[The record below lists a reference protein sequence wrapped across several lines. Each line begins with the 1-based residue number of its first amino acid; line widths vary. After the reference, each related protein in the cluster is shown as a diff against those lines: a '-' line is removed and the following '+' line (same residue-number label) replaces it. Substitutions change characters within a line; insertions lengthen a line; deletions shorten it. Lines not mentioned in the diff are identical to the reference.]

1 MILQCEN
8 DAIDHW
14 ENVNNRS
21 FVVYCNELKFSSR
34 HFLTEECNLQIRVT
48 VDDYNTTYRCV
59 INGNP
64 PRVKEFKICM
74 PTPLTSMNV
83 VEAQSGKHVVGVE
96 GHQMTLTCNVN
107 SGTPRE
113 TIFWTKDGRVVSS
126 GGPERLQYTFIPK
139 REDNFQNYTCTANNT
154 LKSTALRENIQLRLT
169 LRPRLLV
176 NMKEICIKEKMTV
189 ILSCLETL
197 GQPIESYN
205 WVYNDAGL
213 IETSNELLLTSLN
226 KSIAIY
232 GRYTCIGKN
241 AAGSDNAT
249 LVLHEDKLCKNNI
262 LSGQPRQFPS
272 INLHSDGTNIYVSLK
287 GGSVFKLKQPFFI
300 EYRQHNSEIWRRIS
314 NHDSLKT
321 IHQSIQ
327 ISDLRPSTEYI
338 IRLSVNG
345 SNGYTVSEDYKMKT
359 KENRKQAN
367 NEDVQQ
373 QEEHI
378 DGIAADNQIYQ
389 SMSDLLAQPGASG
402 HNGDVHSSLERSGIS
417 YTNHEVSY
425 NLNVNTTPMENNC
438 LIRFPKG
445 HTFVIRGAQH
455 RTSYA
460 YIYFDAH
467 SDPIS
472 SSSESRSTRTC
483 SSVIIDEDNSDN
495 DEDV

>member
-1 MILQCEN
+1 
-8 DAIDHW
+8 
-14 ENVNNRS
+14 
-21 FVVYCNELKFSSR
+21 
-34 HFLTEECNLQIRVT
+34 
-48 VDDYNTTYRCV
+48 
-59 INGNP
+59 
-64 PRVKEFKICM
+64 
-74 PTPLTSMNV
+74 
-83 VEAQSGKHVVGVE
+83 
-96 GHQMTLTCNVN
+96 
-107 SGTPRE
+107 
-113 TIFWTKDGRVVSS
+113 
-126 GGPERLQYTFIPK
+126 
-139 REDNFQNYTCTANNT
+139 
-154 LKSTALRENIQLRLT
+154 
-169 LRPRLLV
+169 
-176 NMKEICIKEKMTV
+176 MKEICSKEKMTV
-189 ILSCLETL
+189 ILNCLETL

-287 GGSVFKLKQPFFI
+287 GGSVFKLKQPIFI

-345 SNGYTVSEDYKMKT
+345 SNGYTVSEEYKMKT
-359 KENRKQAN
+359 K
-367 NEDVQQ
+367 
-373 QEEHI
+373 
-378 DGIAADNQIYQ
+378 GIAADNQVYQ

-402 HNGDVHSSLERSGIS
+402 HNADVHSSFERSGIS

-425 NLNVNTTPMENNC
+425 NLNVNTTPTENSKN
-438 LIRFPKG
+438 
-445 HTFVIRGAQH
+445 TN
-455 RTSYA
+455 YN
-460 YIYFDAH
+460 
-467 SDPIS
+467 
-472 SSSESRSTRTC
+472 STL
-483 SSVIIDEDNSDN
+483 
-495 DEDV
+495 